1 MAFLRGWTPRER
13 HAVLAAYLG
22 WALDAFDFFLVPPQL
37 TFAVSDTQYLITF
50 AGLLGS
56 TLAPLAVFQTVPV
69 VTWLAPSAITYWNN
83 YLTTLT
89 DQFCQTFLD
98 APSFNN

>member
-1 MAFLRGWTPRER
+1 MNSMRPSTFLARAFRAPSVAQTTILR
-13 HAVLAAYLG
+13 
-22 WALDAFDFFLVPPQL
+22 
-37 TFAVSDTQYLITF
+37 F